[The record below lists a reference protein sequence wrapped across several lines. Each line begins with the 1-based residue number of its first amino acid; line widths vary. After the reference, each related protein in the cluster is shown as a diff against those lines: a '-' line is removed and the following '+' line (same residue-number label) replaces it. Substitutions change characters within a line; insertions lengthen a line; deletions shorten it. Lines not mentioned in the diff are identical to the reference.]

1 MQANR
6 VSPDQRLRALE
17 RWPKLSVRRVPKPTS
32 RLRAAD
38 AAVIFHRFSPLTVP
52 RGLSW
57 RQLRNVCVQEKPLMR
72 GTMLLATASHARG
85 GTSGISCVCRSR
97 GLCRCPVLVL
107 SALPF
112 PPDVERRNA
121 AKHANLAAWRSIDDE
136 HAIVRNQLSGTT
148 VEKQQELY
156 LCLRSLGKILHV
168 TYIPPAIQSPE
179 NRPCFAGCKYVGLN
193 RHDRVLSQNSFL
205 SGVGFSKKLLKP
217 FAGQCYFGIIGRRR
231 NQRVVT

>member
-72 GTMLLATASHARG
+72 GTMPRAPGNCVTRSWRHVWHFLRVSLSRTLPLP
-85 GTSGISCVCRSR
+85 GIGAVGSTIPSRCRAPK
-97 GLCRCPVLVL
+97 CRQTCQPCR
-107 SALPF
+107 
-112 PPDVERRNA
+112 VE
-121 AKHANLAAWRSIDDE
+121 E
-136 HAIVRNQLSGTT
+136 
-148 VEKQQELY
+148 Y
-156 LCLRSLGKILHV
+156 
-168 TYIPPAIQSPE
+168 
-179 NRPCFAGCKYVGLN
+179 
-193 RHDRVLSQNSFL
+193 
-205 SGVGFSKKLLKP
+205 
-217 FAGQCYFGIIGRRR
+217 RRR
-231 NQRVVT
+231 ARHRQKPAVRYDCRKATGTLPLFAIAG